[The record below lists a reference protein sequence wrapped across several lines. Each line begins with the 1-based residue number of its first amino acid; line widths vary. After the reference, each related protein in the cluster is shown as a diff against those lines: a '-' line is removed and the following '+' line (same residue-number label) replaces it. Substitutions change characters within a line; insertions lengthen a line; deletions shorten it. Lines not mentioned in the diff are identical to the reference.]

1 MKVASPDLT
10 AGALRAARLPHSRLL
25 VRGLGIAEV
34 AVGVSGIV
42 LGTVVP
48 AVLAAVLYAGFAW
61 FVVNALRNRLPV
73 STCGC
78 FGAAETPP
86 RIDHVFVNVAAVL
99 VMVLAVVYP
108 IGPWGG
114 ITELAAWQAAA
125 FIGFT
130 GVSIYLLYG
139 ILAVL
144 PMARP
149 VQADHP
155 LRVTS
160 IGSSQ

>member
-1 MKVASPDLT
+1 MASPDLT
-10 AGALRAARLPHSRLL
+10 AGALRAARLPHDRFL

-42 LGTVVP
+42 LGTATP
-48 AVLAAVLYAGFAW
+48 AVLAGALYAGFAW
-61 FVVNALRNRLPV
+61 FVVKAMRYHLPIA
-73 STCGC
+73 TCGC

-86 RIDHVFVNVAAVL
+86 RINHLIVNVAAVL

-114 ITELAAWQAAA
+114 IAELSVWQAVA
-125 FIGFT
+125 FVGFT
-130 GVSIYLLYG
+130 GVSVYLLYA

-144 PMARP
+144 PMARA
-149 VQADHP
+149 VEADSP
-155 LRVTS
+155 LRISST
-160 IGSSQ
+160 GSSR

>member
-10 AGALRAARLPHSRLL
+10 SGALRAARLPHDRFL

-42 LGTVVP
+42 LGTATP
-48 AVLAAVLYAGFAW
+48 AVLAGALYAGFAW
-61 FVVNALRNRLPV
+61 FVVKAMRNQLPIA
-73 STCGC
+73 TCGC

-86 RIDHVFVNVAAVL
+86 RINHLVVNVAAVL
-99 VMVLAVVYP
+99 VMVLAVAYP

-114 ITELAAWQAAA
+114 IAELSVWQAVA
-125 FIGFT
+125 FVGFT
-130 GVSIYLLYG
+130 GVSVYLLYA

-144 PMARP
+144 PMAGP
-149 VQADHP
+149 VEADSP
-155 LRVTS
+155 LRISAT
-160 IGSSQ
+160 GSSR